1 MPFCDYFNP
10 SSLALTKS
18 FSMLMYYC
26 GFYTVYYIILY
37 YIILLLFYIVG
48 FELALVAAPRSLQTT
63 AMGILFIPDGIAN
76 ILTLVTQTST
86 AELHISE
93 LSLYNLT
100 LYATHIPGMVVNIA
114 CLGFV
119 VLMHRKF
126 SSASLQF

>member
-1 MPFCDYFNP
+1 M
-10 SSLALTKS
+10 T
-18 FSMLMYYC
+18 
-26 GFYTVYYIILY
+26 IILY
-37 YIILLLFYIVG
+37 DYGMFLYTVG

-86 AELHISE
+86 AELRISD

-114 CLGFV
+114 CVGFV
-119 VLMHRKF
+119 VLMHKYF